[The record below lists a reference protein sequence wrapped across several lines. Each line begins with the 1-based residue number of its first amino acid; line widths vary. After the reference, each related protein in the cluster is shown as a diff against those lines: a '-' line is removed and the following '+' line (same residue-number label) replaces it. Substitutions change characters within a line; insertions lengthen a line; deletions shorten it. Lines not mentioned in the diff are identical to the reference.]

1 MSDQVLFLG
10 VTNSC
15 RSQMAEALLRRHA
28 NGRFEVQSGG
38 LKPTEI
44 HPLTYRVMAEVG
56 IDLSG
61 HHPKGFREFFRA
73 NFSPRFAIILG
84 DAEEPD
90 CPKLFPG
97 ALQVLRWPFANPAQA
112 TGDEAERL
120 QVFRQVRD
128 AIDQRIR
135 QWLEEI

>member
-15 RSQMAEALLRRHA
+15 RSQMAEALLRRLA
-28 NGRFEVQSGG
+28 TGRFEVHSAGIR
-38 LKPTEI
+38 PTEI

-56 IDLSG
+56 IDFSG
-61 HHPKGFREFFRA
+61 RHPKGVRELFRA
-73 NFSPRFAIILG
+73 NYLHRFAIILG
-84 DAEEPD
+84 DAAEPD

-97 ALQVLRWPFANPAQA
+97 ALQVLRWPFANALQA

-120 QVFRQVRD
+120 EVFRRVRD
-128 AIDQRIR
+128 GIDQRIR
-135 QWLEEI
+135 QWLEEV

>member
-1 MSDQVLFLG
+1 
-10 VTNSC
+10 
-15 RSQMAEALLRRHA
+15 
-28 NGRFEVQSGG
+28 VQSAG

-44 HPLTYRVMAEVG
+44 HPLTYRVLAEVG

-61 HHPKGFREFFRA
+61 HHPKGFREFFLA
-73 NFSPRFAIILG
+73 NFLPRFAIILG
-84 DAEEPD
+84 AADEPD

-97 ALQVLRWPFANPAQA
+97 ALQVLRWPFANPARA

-128 AIDQRIR
+128 GIDQRIR

>member
-15 RSQMAEALLRRHA
+15 RSQMAKALLRRLA
-28 NGRFEVQSGG
+28 NGRFKVHSAGH
-38 LKPTEI
+38 KPSEI

-73 NFSPRFAIILG
+73 KFSPCFGIILG
-84 DAEEPD
+84 AADESD
-90 CPKLFPG
+90 CPKLYPG
-97 ALQVLRWPFANPAQA
+97 ALHVLRWPFANPAEA
-112 TGDEAERL
+112 TGDEVERL
-120 QVFRQVRD
+120 QIFRQVRD
-128 AIDQRIR
+128 GIDHRIR
-135 QWLEEI
+135 QWPEGI